1 MSNNDQRLD
10 WESYFMHMARI
21 TALRSKD
28 PRTKVGAVL
37 VSKEWH
43 VLGTGYN
50 GFPPGFPDWPELWT
64 PEHKYDYVVH
74 AEANCL
80 LHSTAGLRSGSGLRL
95 FTTLY
100 PCKECAKLVLT
111 AGIEELYY
119 LDKYECPI
127 ADRLLN
133 HSKSSLKKIVKLE
146 VR

>member
-1 MSNNDQRLD
+1 MSKEERLD
-10 WESYFMHMARI
+10 WPSYFMHMARI

-37 VSKEWH
+37 VDENNR
-43 VLGTGYN
+43 VIGTGYN

-64 PEHKYDYVVH
+64 PDHKYDYVVH

-80 LHSTAGLRSGSGLRL
+80 LHSIRPPRGCKL

-111 AGIEELYY
+111 AGVEELYY
-119 LDKYECPI
+119 LDKYECSV
-127 ADRLLN
+127 AERLLN